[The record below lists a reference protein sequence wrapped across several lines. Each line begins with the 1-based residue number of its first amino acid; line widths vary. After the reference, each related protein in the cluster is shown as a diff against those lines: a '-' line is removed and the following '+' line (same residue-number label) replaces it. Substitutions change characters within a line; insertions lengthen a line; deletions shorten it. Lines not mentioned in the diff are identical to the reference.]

1 MLQVGSSNALFFQTN
16 TTCNN
21 LLRELQQIWVEIG
34 ESEAEKD
41 KMLMELEKEC
51 LQIYQRKVDEAANS
65 KARLHQSVAAMEA
78 EVASLMAALGVLNI
92 NSPIKV
98 DKSSKSL
105 KEKLAAV
112 TPLVEELRIQ
122 KEERMK
128 QFSDIKA
135 QIEKISGEIS
145 GYSEHLNKGMISSL
159 TLEEQDLTL
168 RKLNEYQTH
177 LRTLQKEKS
186 DRLNKVLGYVNEV
199 HTLCGVLGV
208 DFSQTV
214 CEVHP
219 SLHRTDHE
227 QSTNISDNT
236 LEGLDNMI
244 QKLKT
249 ERRARF
255 QKLKDV
261 VASLFELWNL
271 MDTPQEERTKFGRV
285 TYVVRSSES
294 SITEPGI
301 LSTETIEQVSAEV
314 ESLSKL
320 KASKMKE
327 LVMKRRS
334 ELEDLCRLTHIQ
346 PDTST
351 SAEKSSALIDS
362 GLVDPSELLA
372 NIEMQINK
380 IKDEAQSRKDIMD
393 RIDRWLSACEE
404 ENWLEEYNLDENRYS
419 AGRGGHVNLK
429 RAERARVTINK
440 IPAMVD
446 NLIKKTLAWEEETQK
461 SFLYD
466 GVRLVNILEDYKLTR
481 KQQEE
486 EKKRYRDQKKRQD
499 LLLTQRESIY
509 GSKPSPRRS
518 SSFRKPNGYSISN
531 GNGSMPPTPRR
542 SSVGTTTPDLLLT
555 PRSYSGHHRQNGYF
569 KEVRRLTSTP
579 LNYVAI
585 QKEDTASTTYTSIYS
600 SEPDSPLQG

>member
-1 MLQVGSSNALFFQTN
+1 MLEIGSSNALFFRTN

-41 KMLMELEKEC
+41 KMLMELEREC

-65 KARLHQSVAAMEA
+65 KARLHQSVAAIEA

-98 DKSSKSL
+98 DKGSKSL

-112 TPLVEELRIQ
+112 TPLVEDLRIQ

-145 GYSEHLNKGMISSL
+145 GYSDHLNKTMISSL

-168 RKLNEYQTH
+168 RKLNEYQAH
-177 LRTLQKEKS
+177 LRTLQKQKS
-186 DRLNKVLGYVNEV
+186 DRLNKVLGYVNEA

-227 QSTNISDNT
+227 QSTNISDST
-236 LEGLDNMI
+236 LEGLEHMI

-285 TYVVRSSES
+285 TYFVRSSDS
-294 SITEPGI
+294 NITEPGI

-314 ESLSKL
+314 DCLSKL
-320 KASKMKE
+320 KATKMKE

-440 IPAMVD
+440 IPSMVD
-446 NLIKKTLAWEEETQK
+446 NLIKKTQVWEKETHK

-518 SSFRKPNGYSISN
+518 SSFRKPSGYSISN
-531 GNGSMPPTPRR
+531 GNGSVPPTPRR
-542 SSVGTTTPDLLLT
+542 SSTPDVLLT
-555 PRSYSGHHRQNGYF
+555 PRSYSGHPRQNGYF
-569 KEVRRLTSTP
+569 KDVRSRVTSTP
-579 LNYVAI
+579 LNFVAI
-585 QKEDTASTTYTSIYS
+585 QKEDTVSTTYTSIYS

>member
-351 SAEKSSALIDS
+351 SAKKSSALIDS

-404 ENWLEEYNLDENRYS
+404 ENWLEEYNLDENRYT

-555 PRSYSGHHRQNGYF
+555 PRSYSGHHRQNGA
-569 KEVRRLTSTP
+569 EIDV
-579 LNYVAI
+579 
-585 QKEDTASTTYTSIYS
+585 
-600 SEPDSPLQG
+600 

>member
-1 MLQVGSSNALFFQTN
+1 VSD
-16 TTCNN
+16 
-21 LLRELQQIWVEIG
+21 E
-34 ESEAEKD
+34 
-41 KMLMELEKEC
+41 
-51 LQIYQRKVDEAANS
+51 VD
-65 KARLHQSVAAMEA
+65 
-78 EVASLMAALGVLNI
+78 
-92 NSPIKV
+92 
-98 DKSSKSL
+98 
-105 KEKLAAV
+105 
-112 TPLVEELRIQ
+112 
-122 KEERMK
+122 
-128 QFSDIKA
+128 
-135 QIEKISGEIS
+135 
-145 GYSEHLNKGMISSL
+145 
-159 TLEEQDLTL
+159 
-168 RKLNEYQTH
+168 
-177 LRTLQKEKS
+177 
-186 DRLNKVLGYVNEV
+186 
-199 HTLCGVLGV
+199 C
-208 DFSQTV
+208 
-214 CEVHP
+214 
-219 SLHRTDHE
+219 
-227 QSTNISDNT
+227 
-236 LEGLDNMI
+236 
-244 QKLKT
+244 
-249 ERRARF
+249 
-255 QKLKDV
+255 
-261 VASLFELWNL
+261 
-271 MDTPQEERTKFGRV
+271 
-285 TYVVRSSES
+285 
-294 SITEPGI
+294 
-301 LSTETIEQVSAEV
+301 
-314 ESLSKL
+314 LSKL

-334 ELEDLCRLTHIQ
+334 ELEDLCRITHIQ

-372 NIEMQINK
+372 NIEVQINN

-440 IPAMVD
+440 IPIMVD
-446 NLIKKTLAWEEETQK
+446 NLIKKTVAWEDQTQK

-531 GNGSMPPTPRR
+531 GNGSVPPTPRR

-579 LNYVAI
+579 LNFVAI
-585 QKEDTASTTYTSIYS
+585 HKEDTVSTSYTSIYS